1 MRLYNFWK
9 QVKKKKRKN
18 KFAITSYSFT
28 LNFDTR
34 HLTINL
40 DTFITEQNYNF
51 RKFCKTCTKEKE
63 RVVTKLTTIVHRLS
77 ACLLTSIK
85 DEQLDELWYSIFMLH
100 CKNVGQFTRVYLQK

>member
-40 DTFITEQNYNF
+40 DIIGLSLLN
-51 RKFCKTCTKEKE
+51 KT
-63 RVVTKLTTIVHRLS
+63 IIFGSFARL
-77 ACLLTSIK
+77 
-85 DEQLDELWYSIFMLH
+85 
-100 CKNVGQFTRVYLQK
+100 VQKKKKGSLRN